1 MDETQDSNA
10 QNLAKTEDSLE
21 KSVEMENGLTLEIWN
36 KSKVIAGD
44 RWKVSV
50 VARVEV
56 PLAKAFEKIGEAFP
70 DSLAQMRDLIGDF
83 AVFEKKMDR
92 FFIDEREKD
101 ELKRELVESLFETVL
116 PYISKPK
123 FAKRFLL
130 AEYAKVD
137 KRRRRFGANR

>member
-10 QNLAKTEDSLE
+10 QHLARTENSLE

-70 DSLAQMRDLIGDF
+70 DSLVQVRDLIGDS
-83 AVFEKKMDR
+83 AVFEKKMER
-92 FFIDEREKD
+92 FFIDEK
-101 ELKRELVESLFETVL
+101 KRTH
-116 PYISKPK
+116 
-123 FAKRFLL
+123 
-130 AEYAKVD
+130 
-137 KRRRRFGANR
+137 